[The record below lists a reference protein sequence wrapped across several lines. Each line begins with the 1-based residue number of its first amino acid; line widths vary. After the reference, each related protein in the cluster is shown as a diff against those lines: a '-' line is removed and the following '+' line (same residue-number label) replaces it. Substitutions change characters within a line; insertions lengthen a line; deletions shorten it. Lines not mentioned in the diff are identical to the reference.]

1 MKITCCRHCEPPK
14 RNGEC
19 HSTCPEYKEQKAK
32 HDAQREQIN
41 KAKFTDHNLYGQTG
55 DRVAR
60 ANKRK
65 KIR

>member
-1 MKITCCRHCEPPK
+1 MAITCCNGCKPPERTPTCHC
-14 RNGEC
+14 
-19 HSTCPEYKEQKAK
+19 TCPKYAEQKAK
-32 HDAQREQIN
+32 HEAQREQIN